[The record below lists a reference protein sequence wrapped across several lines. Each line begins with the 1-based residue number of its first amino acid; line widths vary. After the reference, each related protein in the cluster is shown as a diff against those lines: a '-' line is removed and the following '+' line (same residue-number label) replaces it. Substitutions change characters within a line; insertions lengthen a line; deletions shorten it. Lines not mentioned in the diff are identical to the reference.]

1 MLSTLSA
8 CDGIG
13 GDEDLVLG
21 VTGPFSKPWGQE
33 MLLGARLAAD
43 AINAAGGV
51 EGRKL
56 VLREIDDADG
66 TGRAIEAA
74 QQLLEDPEVAAVVG
88 PMTSGSVNDAYGV
101 YDQGLPAIATSAT
114 SPDISGISEWMFRMI
129 PDDRAIAVAAAE
141 FAGRELGARRVA
153 VLYANDSYGR
163 GLVTAFRTAFVGTGG
178 EIVEEDP
185 YLESMEDFTPYLQRV
200 LRTGPDVLFVA
211 GVPGSAARILAQ
223 SRGLGLDLPVVGG
236 DALAALSAGDVP
248 LRRVYSVVAYHP
260 EGPTEENREF
270 VRLFRDAHGRD
281 PSPESAPAYDAV
293 RLLARLAASGATDRR
308 EIRAALAG
316 LAADHPFTSVSGPL
330 TFDESR
336 DVKGLSLQVVR
347 VRPGGLDLTTRGAN

>member
-8 CDGIG
+8 CDAARG
-13 GDEDLVLG
+13 GEDLVLG

-33 MLLGARLAAD
+33 MLLGARLAAE
-43 AINAAGGV
+43 AVNAAGGV
-51 EGRKL
+51 DGRKL
-56 VLREIDDADG
+56 VLREIDDGDG

-74 QQLLEDPEVAAVVG
+74 QQLLDDPEVAAVVG

-114 SPDISGISEWMFRMI
+114 SPEISGISEWMFRMI

-163 GLVTAFRTAFVGTGG
+163 GLVSAFRTAFVGTGG

-223 SRGLGLDLPVVGG
+223 SRGLGLDVPVVGG

-248 LRRVYSVVAYHP
+248 LQRVYGVVAYHP
-260 EGPTEENREF
+260 EAPTEENQEF
-270 VRLFRDAHGRD
+270 VRLFRAAHGRD
-281 PSPESAPAYDAV
+281 PSPEAAPAYDAV
-293 RLLARLAASGATDRR
+293 RLLAGLAASGATDRR
-308 EIRAALAG
+308 EIRSALAG
-316 LAADHPFTSVSGPL
+316 LAADRPFTSVSGPL

-347 VRPGGLDLTTRGAN
+347 VRTGGLDLTTAGRN